1 MGKSEKDFTEPE
13 LGDERKINGSES
25 EDDEISQESV
35 KRRDLIELRT
45 EREVDGTRGRVLK
58 TGNSLERMG

>member
-1 MGKSEKDFTEPE
+1 M
-13 LGDERKINGSES
+13 GDERKIKGSES